1 MATTIPTTPAP
12 AFSHDSIVNAVL
24 IAVSEESGMPATL
37 DSDLADGL
45 NLDSLD
51 YVNIAQQIESRFD
64 IGPIPDSDL
73 FKMKTVEQVVLYVES
88 WLKHKSE
95 IAASVSAHE

>member
-1 MATTIPTTPAP
+1 MSTAQAQVQ
-12 AFSHDSIVNAVL
+12 AQFSHDSIVNVVI

-51 YVNIAQQIESRFD
+51 YVNIAQQIEERFQ

-73 FKMKTVEQVVLYVES
+73 FRLKTVEQVVIYVES
-88 WLKHKSE
+88 WLNHKSE
-95 IAASVSAHE
+95 VAAASAHE